1 MKPRST
7 KRAKFKLRKSQ
18 IRRIGNLEVLKEPN
32 SNFVQLLLAVTGLA
46 LSHQARDGERERNR
60 ERKRRE
66 ERAAQ
71 KLVF

>member
-46 LSHQARDGERERNR
+46 LSHQAE
-60 ERKRRE
+60 
-66 ERAAQ
+66 
-71 KLVF
+71 